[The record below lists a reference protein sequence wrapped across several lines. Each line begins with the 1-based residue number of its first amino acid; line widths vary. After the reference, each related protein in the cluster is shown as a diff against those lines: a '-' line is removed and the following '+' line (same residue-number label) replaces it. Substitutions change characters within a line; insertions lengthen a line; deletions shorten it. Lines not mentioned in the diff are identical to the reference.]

1 MQSSLPTAAAS
12 RIDGRFWLVAACWLA
27 GIPLALS
34 GLLWPA
40 LATLGAGLPLYLL
53 QQQRQHRQ
61 LQRLQHGLRQLGG
74 DSRPDLH
81 ELIVGHSQKR
91 RSAERLR
98 SEVQFAGQALAGMAA
113 TAEQRSDAQGQQV
126 ASIAQASADIGQ
138 TLEQI
143 QHLGQQARSAF
154 QLAHQKSE
162 AGRQDAQ
169 SVGAAMTGIRQSLGR
184 TADAVTQLLEHTQ
197 AVETSLQSIQNLAK
211 QTQLLALNASIEA
224 ARAGEQG
231 RGFAV
236 VADEVRQL
244 SLASDQAVQ
253 HITRVV
259 GDIGQAVHGVRHEVE
274 EHRQLLDQGANQSE
288 ALAADLHQLAQQ
300 NQQSLADL
308 HSLQQALDEHGS
320 ASQALHD
327 QLQRIGQA
335 VNEQRE
341 QSHELH
347 GLTLYLTRLTDS
359 AANSPR
365 GDHGHLA

>member
-1 MQSSLPTAAAS
+1 MQSALPPTAEPG
-12 RIDGRFWLVAACWLA
+12 IDGRFCLVASCWLA

-40 LATLGAGLPLYLL
+40 LASLVAGLLLYLL
-53 QQQRQHRQ
+53 QQQGQRQQLLR
-61 LQRLQHGLRQLGG
+61 LQRGLAQLCGT
-74 DSRPDLH
+74 SRPDLH
-81 ELIVGHSQKR
+81 RLIVSSGEER

-98 SEVQFAGQALAGMAA
+98 SEVQFAGQALAQMAA
-113 TAEQRSDAQGQQV
+113 TAQQRSAEQGQQV
-126 ASIAQASADIGQ
+126 VNSGQASAAIGQ

-169 SVGAAMTGIRQSLGR
+169 SVGDAMSDIRQSLGR
-184 TADAVTQLLEHTQ
+184 TADAVSQLLNHTQ
-197 AVETSLQSIQNLAK
+197 AVESSLQSIQSLAK

-244 SLASDQAVQ
+244 SLASDQAAQ

-259 GDIGQAVHGVRHEVE
+259 GDIGQAVHSVRHEVE
-274 EHRQLLDQGANQSE
+274 EHRHLLDQGASRSQ
-288 ALAADLHQLAQQ
+288 ALAEDLRQLAQH
-300 NQQSLADL
+300 NQHSLAEL
-308 HSLQQALDEHGS
+308 HSLQLALDEHGS
-320 ASQALHD
+320 ASQALHE

-335 VNEQRE
+335 VNAQRE

-347 GLTLYLTRLTDS
+347 SLTLYLNRLTDADTNARRS
-359 AANSPR
+359 
-365 GDHGHLA
+365 